1 MANQLENAKKL
12 KEEIGKVILG
22 KEKVIN
28 QVVTC
33 FLAGGH
39 VLLEDRPGMGKT
51 TLAKALASAS
61 GCGFSRI
68 QFTPDTMASDVTG
81 VSVYNMATKEFEF
94 HKGAVMN
101 QIILADEINRTSPKT
116 QAALL
121 EAMEE
126 RQVTVD
132 GTTYELPKP
141 FFVIATQNDVSSR
154 GTYFL
159 PEAQMDRFMMQL
171 SIGYP
176 DAETECQMAVAAMEG
191 NALNE
196 VEAVLRPEILC
207 KLQEEISKVTIHEDL
222 VKYAADMVQST
233 RRYEDILVGASPRAL
248 IHLLKVAQAA
258 AFLDDR
264 DYVTPD
270 DIKENAVSV
279 LAHRLILS
287 ANALKQGKTKQSC
300 MEELKIRCKVPKI
313 V

>member
-1 MANQLENAKKL
+1 MSEVWQKAKKL
-12 KEEIGKVILG
+12 EEEIGKVILG
-22 KEKVIN
+22 KEQVIH
-28 QVVTC
+28 QVVVC
-33 FLAGGH
+33 LLAGGH
-39 VLLEDRPGMGKT
+39 VLLEDRPGVGKT
-51 TLAKALASAS
+51 TLAKTLAAAS

-101 QIILADEINRTSPKT
+101 HMILADEINRTSPKT

-132 GTTYELPKP
+132 GTTYTLPKP

-159 PEAQMDRFMMQL
+159 PEAQLDRFMMQL

-176 DAETECQMAVAAMEG
+176 DTESECRMAVMVIEGKAMQS
-191 NALNE
+191 
-196 VEAVLRPEILC
+196 VETILEPEILC
-207 KLQEEISKVTIHEDL
+207 KLQEEVQQVSIHEDL
-222 VKYAADMVQST
+222 LNYAAGMVQST
-233 RRYEDILVGASPRAL
+233 RKYEDILVGASPRAL
-248 IHLLKVAQAA
+248 IHLLKAAQAA
-258 AFLDDR
+258 AYLDGR
-264 DYVTPD
+264 DYVVPD
-270 DIKENAVSV
+270 DIKENAVPV

-300 MEELKIRCKVPKI
+300 MEEVKIRCKVPK
-313 V
+313 VV